1 MRKPL
6 WNKELVMIFTGEDGA
21 IPLTKRWGI
30 SPDIDGDIKDLAF
43 KDVNQLSL
51 GSWILKMKSPQDA
64 FLGPGEVIL
73 NKMTIK
79 ACLGVAPE
87 APGFLKVAS
96 AITKNSRLDEE
107 KS

>member
-1 MRKPL
+1 
-6 WNKELVMIFTGEDGA
+6 
-21 IPLTKRWGI
+21 
-30 SPDIDGDIKDLAF
+30 
-43 KDVNQLSL
+43 
-51 GSWILKMKSPQDA
+51 LKMKSPQDA